1 MYDHN
6 FSVVLK
12 DEQKSHLVSIASVKF
27 WLKIMLQEY
36 VSGAFGAGVCF
47 EAWIILSTIL
57 SQICSRHIWMHNA
70 LGACSKLYASGA
82 VYNAP
87 EAYVLYAPGVLCIQ
101 ICSWSILD

>member
-1 MYDHN
+1 
-6 FSVVLK
+6 
-12 DEQKSHLVSIASVKF
+12 
-27 WLKIMLQEY
+27 
-36 VSGAFGAGVCF
+36 
-47 EAWIILSTIL
+47 
-57 SQICSRHIWMHNA
+57 MHNA